1 MTGLRA
7 PALSLLVVILLF
19 ETTSSFYLPGVAPT
33 DYAKGEEMHVK
44 VRTCDFMLPYY
55 EICKMLALQ
64 ILMSRIIMRVI
75 NK

>member
-44 VRTCDFMLPYY
+44 VRTCDFVHPYF
-55 EICKMLALQ
+55 EIYKMHTLH
-64 ILMSRIIMRVI
+64 I
-75 NK
+75 